1 VSRQTFDRVAP
12 VVYAALDFAVIMAPA
27 IAIKVASDRG
37 GIGGFKDLDL
47 LLTSGLL
54 GLGHAVVA
62 WSRLRSEERIAL
74 RRADMWIAAFDA
86 LVVLMLGATLLLV
99 VILGGFAEEHSI
111 MANRGYPVAAL
122 WGGVQL
128 VAMGLAEVTGR
139 AVFRWLEPR
148 SDTSDDAAQGERGA
162 EPFAASVGARP
173 SSS

>member
-1 VSRQTFDRVAP
+1 MSRQAFDSVAP
-12 VVYAALDFAVIMAPA
+12 VVYAVLDFTVIMAPA

-47 LLTSGLL
+47 LLTSGIL

-62 WSRLRSEERIAL
+62 WSRLRWEERVAL

-99 VILGGFAEEHSI
+99 VILGGFAEEHSF
-111 MANRGYPVAAL
+111 MANRGYPVAVL

-139 AVFRWLEPR
+139 VVFRWLEPR
-148 SDTSDDAAQGERGA
+148 PGTSDDAAHGERRA
-162 EPFAASVGARP
+162 EPLEASASARP
-173 SSS
+173 SSG